1 LTPPKYNSTIASITV
16 VESPAA
22 DLSTNPHPHHRP
34 GVSAPASQNAR
45 ADLNPK
51 YTFDTFV
58 VGSHNRFVHSA
69 ALNVA
74 AKPGT
79 SYNPLFIYGGVGL
92 GKTHIMQA
100 IGHEILKHSPHL
112 LIRYMSCERFIND
125 FINCLR
131 DKSMSEFRKRY
142 RMVDVL
148 LIDDIQFIEG
158 KESSQEEFFHTFN
171 ALRESGRQLVLSSDR
186 PPKAIAAIEER
197 MRSRLEQ
204 GLVADIQAPDLET
217 RVAILRKK
225 RDLDHM
231 QVNDDALEYIASLH
245 TTNIRELEGAL
256 IRTHA
261 YASMGGSD
269 LTPEMLRSILNPG
282 APEKQKKNLTIDQI
296 INVVAAH
303 YRVESSE
310 VRSSKRT
317 ADLTTPRHI
326 AMYLA
331 HEIMKMSFP
340 RIGEAF
346 SNRKHTSAL
355 YAYDKVKEL
364 LGADADLAYTVKQLT
379 RQLTD

>member
-1 LTPPKYNSTIASITV
+1 
-16 VESPAA
+16 
-22 DLSTNPHPHHRP
+22 
-34 GVSAPASQNAR
+34 
-45 ADLNPK
+45 
-51 YTFDTFV
+51 
-58 VGSHNRFVHSA
+58 
-69 ALNVA
+69 
-74 AKPGT
+74 
-79 SYNPLFIYGGVGL
+79 
-92 GKTHIMQA
+92 
-100 IGHEILKHSPHL
+100 
-112 LIRYMSCERFIND
+112 
-125 FINCLR
+125 
-131 DKSMSEFRKRY
+131 
-142 RMVDVL
+142 
-148 LIDDIQFIEG
+148 
-158 KESSQEEFFHTFN
+158 
-171 ALRESGRQLVLSSDR
+171 
-186 PPKAIAAIEER
+186 
-197 MRSRLEQ
+197 
-204 GLVADIQAPDLET
+204 VADIQAPDLET

-231 QVNDDALEYIASLH
+231 QVKDDALEYIASLH

-296 INVVAAH
+296 IDVVASH

-346 SNRKHTSAL
+346 CNRKHTSAL